1 MIRRGCRREE
11 LQRRTKNIT
20 KITTH
25 TPLGEGYRRH
35 YLTFSLLLSFRF
47 PTLCFGGKIK
57 ADRHSLNGSHEKNI
71 SESGSA
77 PEYGRGRVLL
87 PFSPYSRR
95 RKPSRAD
102 NSSICGW
109 VPDAG
114 PGLSRNRS
122 IAIRRGCRRLRL
134 EVGVH
139 IRPPGQRSRSAL

>member
-1 MIRRGCRREE
+1 
-11 LQRRTKNIT
+11 
-20 KITTH
+20 
-25 TPLGEGYRRH
+25 
-35 YLTFSLLLSFRF
+35 
-47 PTLCFGGKIK
+47 LCFGGKIK

-122 IAIRRGCRRLRL
+122 IAIRRGCRHLRL

-139 IRPPGQRSRSAL
+139 IRPPGQQPNHDPAVPCNRDMGHGETDDRRDRDVLYGADSIRACGRIAAGGAEPALSAGSR